1 MLITLTGCLKES
13 IENHPKQNVVV
24 EEYKERND
32 VVSAAGNIVA
42 YQVDHYAPIN
52 DKGHKP
58 TYIYMWSKLSKYW
71 DTNEIEKSIK
81 ILAMDF
87 FNLDIER
94 VELLEI
100 PTYEETKLSFQRDY
114 APFI

>member
-1 MLITLTGCLKES
+1 MKISNGQDEIEEFIRGNKDIVYSYIYPRDKE
-13 IENHPKQNVVV
+13 
-24 EEYKERND
+24 D
-32 VVSAAGNIVA
+32 LA

-58 TYIYMWSKLSKYW
+58 TYIYMWSRLSKYW
-71 DTNEIEKSIK
+71 DTNEIEKSTK

>member
-1 MLITLTGCLKES
+1 
-13 IENHPKQNVVV
+13 
-24 EEYKERND
+24 
-32 VVSAAGNIVA
+32 
-42 YQVDHYAPIN
+42 
-52 DKGHKP
+52 
-58 TYIYMWSKLSKYW
+58 MWSKLSKYW

-114 APFI
+114 APFV